1 MTFITIT
8 SRIVLICTA
17 LFGIFKFVE
26 MMKPESNNQ
35 YYIGFIVIFIA
46 AFFSLF
52 NWEPVVIGK
61 GK

>member
-1 MTFITIT
+1 MTFITVT

-52 NWEPVVIGK
+52 NWETDVIGK

>member
-1 MTFITIT
+1 MTFITVT
-8 SRIVLICTA
+8 SRIVLICSA
-17 LFGIFKFVE
+17 LFGIFKIVE
-26 MMKPESNNQ
+26 MMHPATNNQ

-46 AFFSLF
+46 AFFSMF

>member
-8 SRIVLICTA
+8 SRIVLICSA
-17 LFGIFKFVE
+17 LFGIFKIVE

-35 YYIGFIVIFIA
+35 YYIGFIVIFIV

-52 NWEPVVIGK
+52 NWETVAIGK